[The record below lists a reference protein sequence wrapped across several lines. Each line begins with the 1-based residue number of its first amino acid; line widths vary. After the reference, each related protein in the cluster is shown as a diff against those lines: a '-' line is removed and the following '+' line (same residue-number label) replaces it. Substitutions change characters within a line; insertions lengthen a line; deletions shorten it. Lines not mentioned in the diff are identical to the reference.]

1 EAEKKDI
8 RQLNEKKSAI
18 DKAKHELE
26 DAQSRYDLETAARLQ
41 HGTIPQLEKEL
52 QAMEHSDRPQSWL
65 VQESVTANEIAAVI
79 SRETGIPV
87 AKLVEGDRQKLLHLA
102 DNLHQRVIGQ
112 DEAVTAVSDAVLRS
126 RAGLQDPSRPLGSF
140 LFLGPTGV
148 GKTELAK

>member
-1 EAEKKDI
+1 
-8 RQLNEKKSAI
+8 
-18 DKAKHELE
+18 

-52 QAMEHSDRPQSWL
+52 QTMEHSDRPQSWL

-112 DEAVTAVSDAVLRS
+112 NEAVSAVSDAVLRS
-126 RAGLQDPSRPLGSF
+126 RAGLQDPSRPLG
-140 LFLGPTGV
+140 
-148 GKTELAK
+148 

>member
-1 EAEKKDI
+1 MLSAELANLKEKTNKLKAQWEAEKKDI

-52 QAMEHSDRPQSWL
+52 QANGSTAIGPQSWL

-79 SRETGIPV
+79 SRETLDIPV
-87 AKLVEGDRQKLLHLA
+87 AKLVEGGRQKLLHLG
-102 DNLHQRVIGQ
+102 R
-112 DEAVTAVSDAVLRS
+112 
-126 RAGLQDPSRPLGSF
+126 
-140 LFLGPTGV
+140 
-148 GKTELAK
+148 